1 MKMYHGNENEQH
13 LLILGTKKALHI
25 YLFRENI
32 YSLNTLKSS
41 FMILKFVKYLR
52 KMYYLHKY

>member
-1 MKMYHGNENEQH
+1 MYHDTTVNEQH
-13 LLILGTKKALHI
+13 LLILGTKKALYI

-41 FMILKFVKYLR
+41 LMILI
-52 KMYYLHKY
+52 